1 VKSPYRRV
9 LLKLSGEAL
18 AGESGFGISPSV
30 IRGVAEEVRE
40 IHDLGVQIGIVI
52 GGGNVIRGISAASQ
66 GMSRTSADY
75 MGMLA
80 GVINGMALQDALEKV
95 GLTTRVLSALTIQ
108 QVCEPY
114 IRLRALRHLDK
125 GRVVVFAAGTGNP
138 YFTTDSAAVLRAA
151 EVGAEVVL
159 KATKVDGVY
168 DADPAKNPT
177 ATRYDRIS
185 YDEALQRNLQV
196 MDQAAIA
203 LARDNSL
210 PIIVFDMT
218 VPGNV
223 VRVVRGEKIGTTVQ
237 E

>member
-30 IRGVAEEVRE
+30 IRGMAEEVRQ
-40 IHDLGVQIGIVI
+40 IHKLGVQVGIVI
-52 GGGNVIRGISAASQ
+52 GGGNVIRGMTAASE
-66 GMSRTSADY
+66 GMDRTSADY

-80 GVINGMALQDALEKV
+80 GVINGMALQDALQKV
-95 GLTTRVLSALTIQ
+95 GLVTRVLSALTIRE
-108 QVCEPY
+108 VCEPY
-114 IRLRALRHLDK
+114 IRLRALRHLEK

-151 EVGAEVVL
+151 EVDAEVVL

-168 DADPAKNPT
+168 DSDPAKNPN
-177 ATRYDRIS
+177 AKRYEQIS
-185 YDEALQRNLQV
+185 YDEALQKNLQV

-203 LARDNSL
+203 LARDNRI
-210 PIIVFDMT
+210 PIVVFDMT
-218 VPGNV
+218 VAGNV
-223 VRVVRGEKIGTTVQ
+223 VKVVRGERIGTRVQ
-237 E
+237 V